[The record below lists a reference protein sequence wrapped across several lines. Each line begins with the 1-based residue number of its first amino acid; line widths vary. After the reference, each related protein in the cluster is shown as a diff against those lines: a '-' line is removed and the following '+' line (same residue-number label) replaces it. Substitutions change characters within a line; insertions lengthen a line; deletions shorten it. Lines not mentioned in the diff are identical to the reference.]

1 MESERQMSA
10 SRESGSPWHIEG
22 NPRWPY
28 EKYVRTYFGKPLQYT
43 WVRQKHDLTLTHL
56 RQTAIAPYESSARH
70 LSAVLKI
77 EQAGFHR
84 LFEFLDAIATQ
95 AQVERMMD
103 ETGIERDDME
113 AFLDFVKRRWFI
125 PQPVQAR
132 QLFDTSDEALFVH
145 FEALKRHKVANS
157 YALLERGRTR
167 AGREALAAQTGVPED
182 VILDFVNR
190 ADITRMP
197 WVGGRMV
204 KQLWALG
211 YTSLE
216 QLRNADP
223 QDYYARMQ
231 EHYRSLGTSKP
242 FDATPKTAQGLIDA
256 ANRLPTLVEV

>member
-1 MESERQMSA
+1 VSTTAKKIDAWYVED
-10 SRESGSPWHIEG
+10 

-28 EKYVRTYFGKPLQYT
+28 ETYVRTYFGKPLQYD
-43 WVRQKHDLTLTHL
+43 WVRQKHDLTLVEL
-56 RQTAIAPYESSARH
+56 RQTAIAPDESKARH
-70 LSAVLKI
+70 LPTVLKI
-77 EQAGFHR
+77 EGAGFQR
-84 LFEFLDAIATQ
+84 LFEFLDAVATRE
-95 AQVERMMD
+95 AVARLMD
-103 ETGIERDDME
+103 RTGIERDDME
-113 AFLDFVKRRWFI
+113 TFLDFVKRRWFI
-125 PQPVQAR
+125 PQSVQAR
-132 QLFDTSDEALFVH
+132 QLFDASDETLFRH
-145 FEALKRHKVANS
+145 FEALKQHKVSNS
-157 YALLERGRTR
+157 YALLEKGHTR

-182 VILDFVNR
+182 VILDFVHR

-223 QDYYARMQ
+223 QEYYARMQ
-231 EHYRSLGTSKP
+231 EHYRRLGTSKP